1 MHHSNQ
7 GAEPPEGGAPHDSGG
22 APPDQ
27 WPDEPPVSGSLPA
40 GEPWS
45 PEQRAA
51 DPRGLVFWLVAV
63 CAALAF
69 SLLFGQVELGLLTA
83 IGGMFAVAHAS
94 ERDGRW
100 TLLHTVLG
108 WIPPAGAAVVF
119 VAMAVWFANANL
131 FADTPLPGAD
141 RVAGIVLSVG
151 AAVISLALLADPVA
165 DRFAHLAFGTRQSG
179 PVDRLGAR
187 FVAISFLVAPPGWF
201 FVQGLVATSQLNQV
215 AIGPGSFAGS
225 MVGFTML
232 TLGAVGFPVRR
243 GWRATAE
250 RLGLRR
256 IGWPEVALIG
266 AGLLALVLLNAGMEW
281 LSRAWFPRMYARDQA
296 MNELIAGRLT
306 GFGTLMLGVSAGVGE
321 ELAMRGALMP
331 RLGLVATSLLFAS
344 LHVQYSPP
352 GMVTI
357 GMIGLLLGIIRKR
370 GGTTSAIA
378 VHVLYDILAALGAQH

>member
-1 MHHSNQ
+1 
-7 GAEPPEGGAPHDSGG
+7 
-22 APPDQ
+22 
-27 WPDEPPVSGSLPA
+27 
-40 GEPWS
+40 
-45 PEQRAA
+45 
-51 DPRGLVFWLVAV
+51 
-63 CAALAF
+63 
-69 SLLFGQVELGLLTA
+69 
-83 IGGMFAVAHAS
+83 
-94 ERDGRW
+94 
-100 TLLHTVLG
+100 
-108 WIPPAGAAVVF
+108 
-119 VAMAVWFANANL
+119 
-131 FADTPLPGAD
+131 
-141 RVAGIVLSVG
+141 
-151 AAVISLALLADPVA
+151 
-165 DRFAHLAFGTRQSG
+165 
-179 PVDRLGAR
+179 
-187 FVAISFLVAPPGWF
+187 
-201 FVQGLVATSQLNQV
+201 V

-281 LSRAWFPRMYARDQA
+281 LARAWFPRMYARDQA

-357 GMIGLLLGIIRKR
+357 GAIGLLLGIIRKR